1 MSERLFAP
9 TPGHT
14 REQTAIEL
22 TRFLLQKH
30 YWESNAAADESVF
43 DEPFFWFGAA
53 EQEFSV
59 DREVVIRLFHKF
71 VGQVPKCDLADEDF
85 HAAMLAPDVCMVSG
99 RLWVSTDPATGVFLR
114 VHQRISTC
122 VRWREDRPRI
132 CMLHL
137 SNPYVEMTEDDVGFP
152 TEMAQQSREYM
163 RQQLEEQ
170 RRQIARQS
178 AELTD
183 IYNTISCG
191 ILRLLRTPDGTY
203 RLLTFNR
210 ALASL
215 MDRTEESVRAMDW
228 SQGFGADTAV
238 EDVRRLRPYLD
249 RLREPGDH
257 TGVDYQIYTGK
268 GRTVHLHSSNDYISR
283 EPEGDV
289 IQRLTYD
296 VTERVRLERALKRL
310 SLEDAL
316 TGLYNR
322 ARFNEAVAWLQ
333 QQPPRRL
340 GVAVFDLNG
349 LKAWNDRY
357 GHSAGDDFIRRA
369 ASAIAAAFPG
379 RAHRVGGDEFLV
391 LDCNLGED
399 AFQGAVDRALE
410 AMAAQGVSA
419 AAGVSWHDG
428 ERCDVRAQ
436 MDEADRRMYEAK
448 ARHYD
453 RQKE

>member
-1 MSERLFAP
+1 MKKIALFLILLAA
-9 TPGHT
+9 GSSI
-14 REQTAIEL
+14 TA
-22 TRFLLQKH
+22 
-30 YWESNAAADESVF
+30 
-43 DEPFFWFGAA
+43 GA
-53 EQEFSV
+53 QS
-59 DREVVIRLFHKF
+59 
-71 VGQVPKCDLADEDF
+71 QSQSQSQP
-85 HAAMLAPDVCMVSG
+85 
-99 RLWVSTDPATGVFLR
+99 
-114 VHQRISTC
+114 
-122 VRWREDRPRI
+122 
-132 CMLHL
+132 
-137 SNPYVEMTEDDVGFP
+137 
-152 TEMAQQSREYM
+152 QSRSWSS
-163 RQQLEEQ
+163 RILQQMHDAGWEVGLKAGVNIGGSSPLPLPREIRSIESFNPTL
-170 RRQIARQS
+170 AR
-178 AELTD
+178 
-183 IYNTISCG
+183 
-191 ILRLLRTPDGTY
+191 
-203 RLLTFNR
+203 
-210 ALASL
+210 L